1 MRNENWTEM
10 RDDWIHASWGNFV
23 DGDFRSI

>member
-10 RDDWIHASWGNFV
+10 RDDWIHASCSNFV
-23 DGDFRSI
+23 DDDFRGI